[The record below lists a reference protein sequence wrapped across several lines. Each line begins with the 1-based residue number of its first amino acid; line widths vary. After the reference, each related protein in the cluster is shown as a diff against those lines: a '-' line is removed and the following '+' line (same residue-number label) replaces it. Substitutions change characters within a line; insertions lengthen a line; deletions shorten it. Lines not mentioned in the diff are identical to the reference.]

1 MGHRVGIWLG
11 PDDEDLEEALAK
23 QPNKSVFIKKAVRAY
38 LSRGGDSS
46 EQSALAEDI
55 ARRVVDRLRSLGL
68 AVATR
73 QGDEVEGDEAW
84 VRRLRAAQEDFFE

>member
-68 AVATR
+68 VMTQQVEA
-73 QGDEVEGDEAW
+73 GEEDEVW
-84 VRRLRAAQEDFFE
+84 LRRLRAAQEDFFE